1 MKPEPLKGKY
11 KCEKGI
17 WKSDP
22 FWMLCTRGQEDVL
35 NDVKLAVQGLLEEI
49 EKEIKQTEKILESKD
64 CIGSCIAY
72 CNGVRNALEE
82 VKQKIKKWFG
92 DVLD

>member
-35 NDVKLAVQGLLEEI
+35 NDVKLAVQGLLE
-49 EKEIKQTEKILESKD
+49 KILESKD